1 MAEVMT
7 EPYPWPYD
15 GQLVPARLA
24 MLVIAGPPVP
34 GRPQQLDAIADLAQI
49 VCAAGGLV
57 IEVLTSEP
65 RPSRT
70 GAVGLALSGTAE
82 EVTGGAPAASVTSAG
97 WDGFYG
103 SPLDTV
109 LRRLGRDQLLMTGWW
124 LETGVH
130 STLRSANDMGYECL
144 TLVDCCLPL
153 DDSTAKGAVS
163 SIQMS
168 GGIFGATGT
177 SADVL
182 SLLPI
187 LESSR

>member
-1 MAEVMT
+1 MT
-7 EPYPWPYD
+7 NPYPWPYD

-34 GRPQQLDAIADLAQI
+34 GRPAVLDAMAALAEI
-49 VCAAGGLV
+49 VVAAGGLLV
-57 IEVLTSEP
+57 EVLTTEP
-65 RPSRT
+65 RPGRA
-70 GAVGLALSGTAE
+70 GAVSAALPGTAQ
-82 EVTGGAPAASVTSAG
+82 EVTGVVPAASVTSAG

-109 LRRLGRDQLLMTGWW
+109 LRRLGRDHLLMTGWW

-144 TLVDCCLPL
+144 TLADCCVPL
-153 DDSTAKGAVS
+153 GAETAAGAIS

-182 SLLPI
+182 SLLPV
-187 LESSR
+187 LERTP

>member
-1 MAEVMT
+1 MT
-7 EPYPWPYD
+7 QPYPWPYG
-15 GQLVPARLA
+15 GQLDPARLA

-34 GRPQQLDAIADLAQI
+34 GRPSQLGAMADLAQI

-57 IEVLTSEP
+57 VEVLTSEP

-70 GAVGLALSGTAE
+70 GAVGAALPGTAE
-82 EVTGGAPAASVTSAG
+82 AVTDVAPAASVTSAG

-103 SPLDTV
+103 SPLDQV
-109 LRRLGRDQLLMTGWW
+109 LRRLGRDHLLMTGWW

-144 TLVDCCLPL
+144 TLVDCCVPL
-153 DDSTAKGAVS
+153 DDVAAVGAVS

-168 GGIFGATGT
+168 GGIFGATGIV
-177 SADVL
+177 ADVL

>member
-1 MAEVMT
+1 
-7 EPYPWPYD
+7 
-15 GQLVPARLA
+15 

-34 GRPQQLDAIADLAQI
+34 GRPPELDATADLAQI

-70 GAVGLALSGTAE
+70 GAVAKAVPGTAAV
-82 EVTGGAPAASVTSAG
+82 VTGAAPSASVSSAG

-103 SPLDTV
+103 SALDTV
-109 LRRLGRDQLLMTGWW
+109 LRRLGRDHLLMAGWW

-144 TLVDCCLPL
+144 TLVDCCIPL
-153 DDSTAKGAVS
+153 DDLTAAGAVS

>member
-7 EPYPWPYD
+7 DPYPWPYD
-15 GQLVPARLA
+15 GLLVPARLA
-24 MLVIAGPPVP
+24 MLVIVGPPVS
-34 GRPQQLDAIADLAQI
+34 GRPTELDKVAELAQI
-49 VCAAGGLV
+49 VCTAGGLL
-57 IEVLTSEP
+57 IEVLTAEP
-65 RPSRT
+65 RPGRT
-70 GAVGLALSGTAE
+70 GAVPAAVPGTAE
-82 EVTGGAPAASVTSAG
+82 AVTGVSPAASVTSAG

-109 LRRLGRDQLLMTGWW
+109 LRRLGRDHLLMTGWW

-144 TLVDCCLPL
+144 TLVDGCVPL

-168 GGIFGATGT
+168 GGIFGATGN

-182 SLLPI
+182 SLLPL

>member
-1 MAEVMT
+1 MT

-15 GQLVPARLA
+15 GRLDPARLA

-34 GRPQQLDAIADLAQI
+34 GSPPELSALAELARM
-49 VCAAGGLV
+49 VCAAGGLTV
-57 IEVLTSEP
+57 EVLVSDP
-65 RPSRT
+65 RPGRP
-70 GAVGLALSGTAE
+70 GALAQGVPGIAE
-82 EVTGGAPAASVTSAG
+82 AVTEVAPVASVTAAG

-109 LRRLGRDQLLMTGWW
+109 LRRLGRDHLLLTGWW

-144 TLVDCCLPL
+144 TLADCCVPL
-153 DDSTAKGAVS
+153 GETTAGGALS

-168 GGIFGATGT
+168 GGIFGATGV
-177 SADVL
+177 SADVH
-182 SLLPI
+182 SLLPA
-187 LESSR
+187 LEHTR